1 MLVFAALAAGCT
13 HSSESH
19 NADASVTAPAE
30 QPAEAPEAPTGPQPA
45 TAAEAAQAMDEAER
59 TGSAAPANAG
69 GTIDTVAQV
78 APASEGQAPQADE
91 TACVD
96 AWLKGKKLDRYGSP
110 EGTMYAGGTPLFD
123 ERTGE
128 RAERLPFVYKRHPA
142 AKKACQADGQPKQ
155 QAK

>member
-1 MLVFAALAAGCT
+1 MLVFAALATGCT

-19 NADASVTAPAE
+19 NADASVTAPTE
-30 QPAEAPEAPTGPQPA
+30 QPAEAPAPSGPQPA
-45 TAAEAAQAMDEAER
+45 TAAEAAQAVEEAER
-59 TGSAAPANAG
+59 TGAAAPANAG
-69 GTIDTVAQV
+69 GTTGAVAQV
-78 APASEGQAPQADE
+78 APASEGQAPKGDE

-96 AWLKGKKLDRYGSP
+96 AWLKGKKLDRFGSP

-128 RAERLPFVYKRHPA
+128 RAERLPFVYKRHPE

>member
-1 MLVFAALAAGCT
+1 MLVFAALATGCT

-30 QPAEAPEAPTGPQPA
+30 HPTEAPAAPTGPQPS
-45 TAAEAAQAMDEAER
+45 TAAEAAAALDEAEQ
-59 TGSAAPANAG
+59 TGSAAPTNAG
-69 GTIDTVAQV
+69 GTSGAIAQA
-78 APASEGQAPQADE
+78 APASEGTAVKGDE

-96 AWLKGKKLDRYGSP
+96 AWLKAKKLDRFGSP

-128 RAERLPFVYKRHPA
+128 RAERLPFVYKRHPEA
-142 AKKACQADGQPKQ
+142 RKACQVDGQPKQ
-155 QAK
+155 QAQ